1 MTSPA
6 PLTQHH
12 ADLPP
17 ALELLAADTGASL
30 AYTGALGWHLVPDPA
45 LLRAVGV
52 LEATEAPELSPPPV
66 TKTRLC
72 PHPTH
77 LHSPTWRHG
86 SRPSTST
93 SSASRATPTRRSNG

>member
-6 PLTQHH
+6 PLTTTT

-17 ALELLAADTGASL
+17 ALELLARDTGASL
-30 AYTGALGWHLVPDPA
+30 AYTSALGWHLVPDPA

-52 LEATEAPELSPPPV
+52 LEASEAPELSPPPV

-72 PHPTH
+72 TTH
-77 LHSPTWRHG
+77 RRTSSTWRRG

-93 SSASRATPTRRSNG
+93 SSASRATPTSRSNG